1 MRRFGRSLQRIGQGP
16 TGNQTGAY
24 RESDRGLQGIRQGGL
39 QRIGQ
44 EPTANRTGAYRDSDK
59 NLRGIRQEPAWN
71 QTGADKGSVRQ
82 TEVRQQTKGQT
93 GRQGIR
99 LQTRGQTG
107 RQRVRLQTRGQTADK
122 GLHMSRDYQDL
133 SSCFGSCGWCCSCG

>member
-1 MRRFGRSLQRIGQGP
+1 MKRAEIWQEPTANRTGAYRESDRGLHGIGQGP

-39 QRIGQ
+39 QRIGK

-82 TEVRQQTKGQT
+82 TEVRSD
-93 GRQGIR
+93 R
-99 LQTRGQTG
+99 QTRD
-107 RQRVRLQTRGQTADK
+107 QTADK
-122 GLHMSRDYQDL
+122 GSDR
-133 SSCFGSCGWCCSCG
+133 